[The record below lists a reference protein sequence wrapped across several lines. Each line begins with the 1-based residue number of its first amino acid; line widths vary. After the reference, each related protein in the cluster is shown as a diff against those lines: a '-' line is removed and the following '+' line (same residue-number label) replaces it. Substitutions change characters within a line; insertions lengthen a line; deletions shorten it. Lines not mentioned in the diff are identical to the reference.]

1 MSLYGHTN
9 INIEALKRWANSLSV
24 DEVTQVDIGGNLIKL
39 EDGILEILKL
49 QTQGFAALINQ
60 LKPGDDWRN
69 CQGVASHMFYN
80 AFVRLDNSS
89 IRIADFYEC
98 LIVPSNMKTYKKIIQ
113 GFDYVDT
120 GAIHIRDNEGNG
132 IATIGMK
139 SDLIWTTFYEYFINE
154 NDDGSINHTYSNHD
168 QYLSI
173 QLFNV
178 EGFSLNKLSAI
189 VNEILL
195 RVSMEYDMDFKI
207 FEVDSMFK
215 QIGDNSIHT
224 MQFTPTGFEQIPML
238 YLTNAINSVDE
249 RLSYLSYYQVIEYF
263 FVRAQNYYFL
273 NELSRIDIQ
282 NVNHNELRKVLVGY
296 KKVSNERAA
305 LRLVFSR
312 AIDITKLKNWLSS
325 NSKYQEIYCNSEVLK
340 IDISKVEGKVTD
352 QLVERVYCYRCSI
365 AHSKGDVEEYI
376 AIPSLSKQKIANEL
390 PLLKYLAF
398 EVISNCSEK

>member
-24 DEVTQVDIGGNLIKL
+24 DEISQVDIGGHLIEL
-39 EDGILEILKL
+39 RADTREILKL
-49 QTQGFAALINQ
+49 QTQAFAELANAL
-60 LKPGDDWRN
+60 KVEDDWRN
-69 CQGVASHMFYN
+69 CEYIISQMFYN
-80 AFVRLDNSS
+80 AFVRIDNSS

-98 LIVPSNMKTYKKIIQ
+98 LIVASNMKTYKKIFK
-113 GFDYVDT
+113 GFDYIDT
-120 GAIHIRDNEGNG
+120 GAIHIKDNEGNA
-132 IATIGMK
+132 IATIGTK

-154 NDDGSINHTYSNHD
+154 NDNGSINHTYSNHE

-178 EGFSLNKLSAI
+178 EGCSLSELTTI

-195 RVSMEYDMDFKI
+195 RVSMEYEMEFKI

-215 QIGDNSIHT
+215 ESGECSLRN
-224 MQFTPTGFEQIPML
+224 MQFIPTGFEQIPML

-263 FVRAQNYYFL
+263 FVRAQNYHFL
-273 NELSRIDIQ
+273 DNLSTIDMQ

-305 LRLVFSR
+305 LRLVFLR
-312 AIDITKLKNWLSS
+312 AIDITKFKSWLYS
-325 NSKYQEIYCNSEVLK
+325 NAEYHDIYCNSEELK
-340 IDISKVEGKVTD
+340 IDSSRVDSKVID
-352 QLVERVYCYRCSI
+352 QLVERVYSYRCSI

-376 AIPSLSKQKIANEL
+376 AIPSLSKEKIVNEL

-398 EVISNCSEK
+398 EVISNCSER

>member
-24 DEVTQVDIGGNLIKL
+24 DEIFQVDIGGDVVKL
-39 EDGILEILKL
+39 EDGTREILEL
-49 QTQGFAALINQ
+49 QIQEFANRINH
-60 LKPGDDWRN
+60 LNLGDDWRS
-69 CQGVASHMFYN
+69 CPGIISQMFYN
-80 AFVRLDNSS
+80 AFIRIDNSS

-98 LIVPSNMKTYKKIIQ
+98 LIIPSNMKTYKKIIQ
-113 GFDYVDT
+113 GFDYIDI
-120 GAIHIRDNEGNG
+120 GAIHIKDNVGNG
-132 IATIGMK
+132 IATIGRK
-139 SDLIWTTFYEYFINE
+139 SDLIWATFHEYFINE
-154 NDDGSINHTYSNHD
+154 NDDGSINHTYSNHE

-178 EGFSLNKLSAI
+178 EGFSLNKLSTI

-207 FEVDSMFK
+207 FEIDSMFK
-215 QIGDNSIHT
+215 QIGNNSIHN

-238 YLTNAINSVDE
+238 YLTSAINSADE

-273 NELSRIDIQ
+273 DELSRINIQ
-282 NVNHNELRKVLVGY
+282 NVNHNDLRKVLLGY
-296 KKVSNERAA
+296 RKISNERAA
-305 LRLVFSR
+305 LKLVFSR

-325 NSKYQEIYCNSEVLK
+325 NPKYQEIYCNSEALK
-340 IDISKVEGKVTD
+340 IDASKADGKVTD
-352 QLVERVYCYRCSI
+352 QLVARVYGYRCSI
-365 AHSKGDVEEYI
+365 AHSKGDVEEHI
-376 AIPSLSKQKIANEL
+376 AIPSLSKKKIANEL

-398 EVISNCSEK
+398 EVISNCSEE

>member
-24 DEVTQVDIGGNLIKL
+24 DKISQVDIGGDLIKL
-39 EDGILEILKL
+39 EDRTRKILEL
-49 QTQGFAALINQ
+49 QIQGFADLINH
-60 LKPGDDWRN
+60 LKLGDDWRN
-69 CQGVASHMFYN
+69 CQGIISQMFYN
-80 AFVRLDNSS
+80 AFVRIDNSS

-113 GFDYVDT
+113 GFNYVDT
-120 GAIHIRDNEGNG
+120 GAIHIKDNVGNG
-132 IATIGMK
+132 IATIGTK

-154 NDDGSINHTYSNHD
+154 NDDGSINHTYSNHE

-178 EGFSLNKLSAI
+178 EGFSLNELSAI

-207 FEVDSMFK
+207 FEVDSLFK
-215 QIGDNSIHT
+215 QIGDNSIHN

-273 NELSRIDIQ
+273 DEFSRIDIQ
-282 NVNHNELRKVLVGY
+282 NVNHNDLRKVLLGY
-296 KKVSNERAA
+296 KKISNERAA
-305 LRLVFSR
+305 LKLVFSR

-325 NSKYQEIYCNSEVLK
+325 NPEYQRIYCNSGALK
-340 IDISKVEGKVTD
+340 IDTSKVDGKVVN
-352 QLVERVYCYRCSI
+352 QLVARVYGYRCSI

-376 AIPSLSKQKIANEL
+376 AIPSLSKKKIANEL